1 MIAEPTVMTT
11 DDLIRLAL
19 DPRRSV
25 VVEACA
31 GSGKTWLLA
40 SRILRLL
47 LAGTAPSEILAI
59 TFTRKAAREIEERV
73 RGWLRDMAVADDA
86 ALGRFLAE
94 RAIPLADQSPALR
107 DKARGLYEA
116 VLAAEPGLS
125 VHTFHGWFL
134 QLAAS
139 APLTAGCAGVSL
151 ADAPARLLAEV
162 WEEFAEA
169 QGAAPDTPV
178 ALAFLRLL
186 AEQGGAGAYALMT
199 DLASRRAEWMTLVGE
214 DEPDEAAA
222 PENGA
227 DGLDPA
233 TAAPAAAAR
242 ALNALLPA
250 LGDGSAPTAA
260 DAYAALFPPGWELEW
275 QALLGALEVG
285 TGKEQDQA
293 AVLRQA
299 LAEADPAHRFALL
312 CAMSLT
318 KEGSPL
324 ARKPSA
330 ASAKRLGSE
339 AAAEA
344 FVARHQ
350 RLCGELL
357 ACRARLANAACYA
370 FNGDAALV
378 GAAFLAALDRHKAAR
393 GVIDFVDAEWR
404 VAKLLADDTQ
414 AAFLQARLDARY
426 RHILLDE
433 FQDTNPLQWAI
444 LRGWLAAY
452 PEGEAAPQV
461 FLVGDPKQSI
471 YRFRRAEPRLFAAAA
486 DFLEHNFHAVRL
498 AQDRTR
504 RNAKAIIDGVNALF
518 AAEPLFTPFRPQESL
533 AGDLPGRIELLPLV
547 ADDGDDAAAAAG
559 EGGGAELP
567 HLRDPLREPEVE
579 AEDSRREREAA
590 LVAATIA
597 RAVGRWAV
605 HPQGAGGPV
614 RPARCGDFLILSR
627 TRRGFAPVEAA
638 LRAAGIPYLAASRGG
653 LLGTLEARDLAALIA
668 FLVLPADDLALAQV
682 LRSPLFD
689 FTDADL
695 LAVSR
700 AGGGPWWARLKR
712 LVAGSADAVDSSP
725 EFAAAPTPAEAAA
738 LARRRRAVDLLR
750 RWRRAA
756 LELPAHDLLD
766 RVFHEGEVLAR
777 YRASLGE
784 AAYGAVAA
792 NLQAVLQLALDQ
804 GGGRY
809 PSLPRFLDAL
819 RELADAD
826 PEEAPDEGELDDT
839 NGAGG
844 NGSDGGRVRLLTVHA
859 AKGLEA
865 PFVWLVDANAPGGGR
880 HDTVGWAVEWP
891 PEAEAPAWLA
901 AWRSEDRKQSALS
914 AWFDQEKAL
923 AEREA
928 LNLLYVAITRARQ
941 GFFASGIVPKRAVN
955 APTPYG
961 RIAGALGRL
970 GALAEDADPGQGAA
984 YGAALEMAQ
993 DGDFQA
999 SIAEPRVPIGSPG
1012 DASGEARPAGPSVAP
1027 LPVAPIGERRAE
1039 QGEAERYGTALHAAL
1054 EALSDG
1060 LPLPESADPLLA
1072 RAHAAGAKLFAHPD
1086 LAPFFDPARYK
1097 RAWNELEMGLPD
1109 GSVLRADRVVE
1120 TEEAVWVVDY
1130 KSGTADTPRLADYRA
1145 QVRGYCT
1152 TLAALFPL
1160 PVRGALIFADASVV
1174 EV

>member
-1 MIAEPTVMTT
+1 MTT

-86 ALGRFLAE
+86 TLGRFLAE
-94 RAIPLADQSPALR
+94 RAIASSDQSPALL

-186 AEQGGAGAYALMT
+186 AEQGGGGAYALMA

-214 DEPDEAAA
+214 DEPDEEAV
-222 PENGA
+222 PEVGE
-227 DGLDPA
+227 DGPVPSNA
-233 TAAPAAAAR
+233 TPPAAAR
-242 ALNALLPA
+242 ALDALLPA
-250 LGDGSAPTAA
+250 LGDSSAPTAA

-285 TGKEQDQA
+285 TAKEQDQA

-299 LAEADPAHRFALL
+299 LTEADPARRFEQL

-404 VAKLLADDTQ
+404 VAKLLTDDTQ

-504 RNAKAIIDGVNALF
+504 RNAQAIIDGVNALF

-547 ADDGDDAAAAAG
+547 ADDGDAAVAAAG
-559 EGGGAELP
+559 TREGDGAESSR
-567 HLRDPLREPEVE
+567 LRDPLREPEVE

-590 LVAATIA
+590 LLAATIA

-614 RPARCGDFLILSR
+614 RPARCGDFLVLSR

-638 LRAAGIPYLAASRGG
+638 LRAAGIPYVAASRGG

-682 LRSPLFD
+682 LSSPLFD
-689 FTDADL
+689 FSDADL

-712 LVAGSADAVDSSP
+712 LVAGSADLANSADL
-725 EFAAAPTPAEAAA
+725 FDAPTSDEIAA

-777 YRASLGE
+777 YRASLGD

-826 PEEAPDEGELDDT
+826 PEEAPDEGELDETSDA
-839 NGAGG
+839 NGAG
-844 NGSDGGRVRLLTVHA
+844 NDGGRGRVRLLTVHA

-880 HDTVGWAVEWP
+880 HDAAGWAVEWP

-970 GALAEDADPGQGAA
+970 GALDEDAEPGQGAA
-984 YGAALEMAQ
+984 YGATLEMVE
-993 DGDFQA
+993 DGSFQA
-999 SIAEPRVPIGSPG
+999 AMAKPRVPIDSPG
-1012 DASGEARPAGPSVAP
+1012 SASGEARLAGPSVAP
-1027 LPVAPIGERRAE
+1027 LPTAPIGERRAE

-1072 RAHAAGAKLFAHPD
+1072 KAHAAGAKLFAHPD
-1086 LAPFFDPARYK
+1086 LVPFFDPARYK

-1130 KSGTADTPRLADYRA
+1130 KSGTTDTPRLADYRA

>member
-1 MIAEPTVMTT
+1 MTT
-11 DDLIRLAL
+11 DDPIRQAL

-47 LAGTAPSEILAI
+47 LAGVAPSEILAI

-86 ALGRFLAE
+86 TLARFLAE
-94 RAIPLADQSPALR
+94 RAVPIPAADHQQAQADALLSR
-107 DKARGLYEA
+107 ARGLYEA

-162 WEEFAEA
+162 WEAFAEE

-178 ALAFLRLL
+178 AQAFLRLL
-186 AEQGGAGAYALMT
+186 AEQGGEGAYALMA
-199 DLASRRAEWMTLVGE
+199 DLAGRRAEWMTLVGE
-214 DEPDEAAA
+214 DEDESLAEGDPDGGAPLAA
-222 PENGA
+222 E
-227 DGLDPA
+227 
-233 TAAPAAAAR
+233 R
-242 ALNALLPA
+242 ALTALLPA
-250 LGDGSAPTAA
+250 LNLDQPPAPD
-260 DAYAALFPPGWELEW
+260 DAYAALFAPGWNLEW
-275 QALLGALEVG
+275 QALLGALEAG
-285 TGKEQDQA
+285 TAKEQDQA

-299 LAEADPAHRFALL
+299 LEECDPARRFELL

-318 KEGSPL
+318 KEGAPL

-344 FVARHQ
+344 FVARHY
-350 RLCGELL
+350 RLCEDLL

-370 FNGDAALV
+370 FNSDVALV

-486 DFLEHNFHAVRL
+486 DFLEQHFHAVRL

-504 RNAKAIIDGVNALF
+504 RNAPAIIAGVNALF
-518 AAEPLFTPFRPQESL
+518 AAEPLFTPFRDQESL
-533 AGDLPGRIELLPLV
+533 AGALPGRIELLPLV
-547 ADDGDDAAAAAG
+547 ADEAAEAEGGEQGG
-559 EGGGAELP
+559 EGVGSAANGTAGAP
-567 HLRDPLREPEVE
+567 PLRDPLRQPEELV
-579 AEDSRREREAA
+579 EDSRREREAR
-590 LVAATIA
+590 LLAATIA
-597 RAVGRWAV
+597 QAAGRWAV
-605 HPQGAGGPV
+605 YPQGAGGPV
-614 RPARCGDFLILSR
+614 RSARYGDFLILSR

-638 LRAAGIPYLAASRGG
+638 LRAAGIPYVAASRGG

-682 LRSPLFD
+682 LRSPLFE
-689 FTDADL
+689 FSDADL

-700 AGGGPWWARLKR
+700 AGGGPWWLRLKR
-712 LVAGSADAVDSSP
+712 LVQGEAGDVPGDAGRDGREESA
-725 EFAAAPTPAEAAA
+725 PADAAA
-738 LARRRRAVDLLR
+738 LPRRRRAVALLG

-766 RVFHEGEVLAR
+766 RIFHEGEVLTR
-777 YRASLGE
+777 YRACVGE

-819 RELADAD
+819 RELAEAD
-826 PEEAPDEGELDDT
+826 PEEAPDEGELDEA
-839 NGAGG
+839 NGTG
-844 NGSDGGRVRLLTVHA
+844 NTGTDGGRVRLLTVHA

-880 HDTVGWAVEWP
+880 ANSAGWAVEWP

-901 AWRSEDRKQSALS
+901 AWRSDDRKHSALT

-928 LNLLYVAITRARQ
+928 LNLLYVAITRAKQ
-941 GFFASGIVPKRAVN
+941 GFFASGIVPKRTVN
-955 APTPYG
+955 APTPYS
-961 RIAGALGRL
+961 RIEGALRRL
-970 GALAEDADPGQGAA
+970 GALAEEAEVGQGAA
-984 YGAALEMAQ
+984 YGAAL
-993 DGDFQA
+993 DGDFA
-999 SIAEPRVPIGSPG
+999 TPSPEPRAPIGSPG
-1012 DASGEARPAGPSVAP
+1012 SPLEDARPALLSTVP
-1027 LPVAPIGERRAE
+1027 LPAAPIGERRAE

-1060 LPLPESADPLLA
+1060 LPLPQSADPLLA
-1072 RAHAAGAKLFAHPD
+1072 RAYAAGAKLFAHPD

-1120 TEEAVWVVDY
+1120 TSDTVWVVDY

-1145 QVRGYCT
+1145 QVRGYCS

-1160 PVRGALIFADASVV
+1160 PVRGALIFADATVV